1 MVGML
6 LWRSPREGKR
16 QKRVLL
22 SERTILHMRFACAE
36 IERNEKTP
44 EALLRRRV
52 QTAAKRLRKQ
62 GVTRVVLPDGFGFGE
77 QLEKQGLRPVSTLPL
92 RRALA
97 GDWVRSAMAARG
109 LTGGSAKVAVSGKQL
124 TGEMVRTV
132 TELALGNR
140 YVLLDLPYGGEDL
153 CRQLRRDYGVSLLL
167 GPGKDQL
174 EGADVLVL
182 FDPREDLKCGNPVV
196 LRLYG
201 EEAGTMPP
209 LVLPPALEE
218 QLPEGCGRGPLLAA
232 LREAGALRPG
242 QITVGALASDA

>member
-6 LWRSPREGKR
+6 LWRSPREGR
-16 QKRVLL
+16 GHRRLLL
-22 SERTILHMRFACAE
+22 SERTVLHMRFACVE
-36 IERNEKTP
+36 IERGEKTP

-52 QTAAKRLRKQ
+52 QAAARRLRKL
-62 GVTRVVLPDGFGFGE
+62 GVTRVVLPEDFGFWE
-77 QLEKQGLRPVSTLPL
+77 PLEKQGLRPVSTLPL

-97 GDWVRSAMAARG
+97 GDWVRAAMAAKG

-167 GPGKDQL
+167 GPAKDQL

-182 FDPREDLKCGNPVV
+182 FDPREDLRCANPVV

-201 EEAGTMPP
+201 EESGMLPP